1 MVGVFGDPQLPEKRG
16 VCTGFFEPRD
26 QLVDIPFGCGDLV
39 FVFREVHPAAI
50 QFAPVFLVAHGFG
63 KSQHDLMPERRF
75 ADLCDLLAD
84 ASVQRGK
91 RLALVEDAV
100 QEPLPFGFAGKFFL
114 IPDGVAAARA
124 VFEFEEQE
132 SVEKPMFRT
141 VEESVYDVGAEFV
154 DRPVQPVFPALIDQR
169 EVLNVGRL
177 VVLCGGS
184 SELPANS
191 TKHTENAKYL
201 KAFITILNVEFYFR
215 SGFPVT
221 NDRIRGRVPCPSL
234 PETPTGRRTRWFRGS
249 NSAAVCRRFPPIW
262 RWIYISRKRFCTR
275 RSWVFL
281 PAALSSNSNSIARLL
296 ALISEKKRGRGCSF
310 FIVPEMVG
318 LHVGVVDTEI
328 GPLVIS

>member
-1 MVGVFGDPQLPEKRG
+1 MDIFAERDGQVAAMVGVFGDPIEAREFQVFVP
-16 VCTGFFEPRD
+16 GFFEPRD

-154 DRPVQPVFPALIDQR
+154 DRPVQPVFPGPDRSAR
-169 EVLNVGRL
+169 GPECRSS
-177 VVLCGGS
+177 GS
-184 SELPANS
+184 FVRRQFRNFRQTVPS
-191 TKHTENAKYL
+191 T
-201 KAFITILNVEFYFR
+201 
-215 SGFPVT
+215 
-221 NDRIRGRVPCPSL
+221 
-234 PETPTGRRTRWFRGS
+234 
-249 NSAAVCRRFPPIW
+249 
-262 RWIYISRKRFCTR
+262 RKMQ
-275 RSWVFL
+275 
-281 PAALSSNSNSIARLL
+281 SI
-296 ALISEKKRGRGCSF
+296 
-310 FIVPEMVG
+310 
-318 LHVGVVDTEI
+318 
-328 GPLVIS
+328 